1 MGKKKNKIAAVS
13 VPDLFGKGITNVYL
27 LVMFGLFPVFYP
39 GSLIGI
45 HTVKKEFFTISA
57 GVYLC
62 LMLIPFL
69 CKARFVFKGK
79 ERKKIDRSDI
89 FAGLFLIAALVS
101 TGIALNQTEAVY
113 GNSTV
118 QTGLIVMLLCIGSY
132 FFVKNFAVWDKG
144 LIWANLLA
152 SSFIYLCGIFIACRT
167 DILNMQK
174 DIIDAQ
180 KAMFVSPLGNI
191 NFNVAYI
198 SLVLPAAAVM
208 FLLCK
213 EVFTKRVLAAYLF
226 VGFMDLFCLRVDSA
240 IVMILVVFLFLIY
253 FSFEQETWFLRCLSV
268 IGLFFAANIAVFILS
283 VLLKDHMYPFNS
295 LGALFVRTETVVLE
309 FIFLCIFFVMQKK
322 GNFTKERLWKGQ
334 KMYKIT
340 MFVLLGLF
348 VVFVL
353 ALNFAFS
360 ERVEGT
366 LLSNLVLNDAMG
378 SGRGYVWIRTG
389 GRFLDLPFLNQLF
402 GCGLGCFYDFI
413 NPWYDDMVAKFG
425 AVFYD
430 PHNDFLQVLVTTGI
444 VGVVGFFGMILHTM
458 AAALK
463 KRKNQEM
470 FLAVFILLAA
480 YLAQGLINSYTIF
493 STPILFILLGLAN
506 SSMGNTD

>member
-1 MGKKKNKIAAVS
+1 
-13 VPDLFGKGITNVYL
+13 
-27 LVMFGLFPVFYP
+27 
-39 GSLIGI
+39 
-45 HTVKKEFFTISA
+45 
-57 GVYLC
+57 
-62 LMLIPFL
+62 
-69 CKARFVFKGK
+69 
-79 ERKKIDRSDI
+79 
-89 FAGLFLIAALVS
+89 
-101 TGIALNQTEAVY
+101 
-113 GNSTV
+113 
-118 QTGLIVMLLCIGSY
+118 
-132 FFVKNFAVWDKG
+132 
-144 LIWANLLA
+144 
-152 SSFIYLCGIFIACRT
+152 
-167 DILNMQK
+167 
-174 DIIDAQ
+174 
-180 KAMFVSPLGNI
+180 
-191 NFNVAYI
+191 
-198 SLVLPAAAVM
+198 
-208 FLLCK
+208 
-213 EVFTKRVLAAYLF
+213 
-226 VGFMDLFCLRVDSA
+226 
-240 IVMILVVFLFLIY
+240 
-253 FSFEQETWFLRCLSV
+253 
-268 IGLFFAANIAVFILS
+268 
-283 VLLKDHMYPFNS
+283 
-295 LGALFVRTETVVLE
+295 
-309 FIFLCIFFVMQKK
+309 MQKK

-334 KMYKIT
+334 KIYKIT